1 MHKLIA
7 WRPRDRDDIAS
18 ILEAGHVL
26 DEQFI
31 ERWAGEWDVLDR
43 WDQARRSR

>member
-18 ILEAGHVL
+18 ILSTGRSFDRAY
-26 DEQFI
+26 I
-31 ERWAGEWDVLDR
+31 EHWAVEWDVLDR
-43 WDQARRSR
+43 WEQIR